1 MVILWQ
7 AKHGRI
13 MSRQSMVKL
22 CQAKHSMSQK
32 TTDTPSSNSRAHDNL
47 LFINKT
53 HSMVEGGKQGKGVDK
68 HLFTSVKVES
78 LDRATHDK
86 HGQNGTINQGS
97 LRT

>member
-1 MVILWQ
+1 MVKLCQ

-13 MSRQSMVKL
+13 MSRQSTVKL

-47 LFINKT
+47 VFINKT
-53 HSMVEGGKQGKGVDK
+53 HFMAGGGEQGKDVDK

-86 HGQNGTINQGS
+86 HGKNGTINQGS